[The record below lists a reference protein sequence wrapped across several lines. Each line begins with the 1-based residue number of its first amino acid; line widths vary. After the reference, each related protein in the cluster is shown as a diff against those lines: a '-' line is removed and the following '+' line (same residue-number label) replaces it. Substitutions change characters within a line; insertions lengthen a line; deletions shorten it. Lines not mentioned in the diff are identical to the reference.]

1 MDKRALM
8 VGSVFL
14 FLAVALGAFGAHG
27 LKAHVTPEGL
37 AQWRTAVEY
46 QFYHGLGLLLLAGM
60 ATRLPA
66 RSVRLIVIAFTL
78 GMVLFC
84 GSIYLLATRDVTGLQ
99 GLAPVLGPLTPLGG
113 LCFMLGWAALFITA
127 WRRKEER

>member
-1 MDKRALM
+1 MDKRALLL
-8 VGSVFL
+8 GSGVL

-27 LKAHVTPEGL
+27 LKTHVDQEGL

-60 ATRLPA
+60 ASRLPA
-66 RSVRLIVIAFTL
+66 LSVRLVRLSFTFGIL
-78 GMVLFC
+78 LFC

-99 GLAPVLGPLTPLGG
+99 GLVPVLGPITPLGG
-113 LCFMLGWAALFITA
+113 LCFMVGWAALFITA
-127 WRRKEER
+127 WRRAEER